1 MKGVP
6 YSDNDSC
13 EWKSRVASVGGGQ
26 TVSLYEPITSGASV
40 TAVINAP
47 ALIIGS
53 VGVAPVIVDTIKT
66 TCTEILANNKNAP
79 ITCQALLDSASC
91 AVITGDILATGYHT
105 LPPSGKKIHDHIE
118 SLKYRPARMT
128 NVNSGS
134 TNANVPSPGVIFSFW
149 KSGTSGSEPSFGIYP
164 HSVSAEGYAV
174 DNGPIVTANTT
185 KTNSFK
191 TLVAGYYR
199 FTNVMSFFN
208 DAVARTAIISQFAKS
223 PNGDPTSFI
232 DFGCRGASSYIRDD
246 QSHDHAS
253 NTISEI
259 VHCNV
264 GDHIGVR
271 LTQDAAVGT
280 VKTPTGHSNFMA
292 ELLYEY
298 PGSA

>member
-13 EWKSRVASVGGGQ
+13 EWKSRVASVGGQ

-47 ALIIGS
+47 ALVIGS
-53 VGVAPVIVDTIKT
+53 VSVTPVIVDTIKT

-118 SLKYRPARMT
+118 SLKYRPARME
-128 NVNSGS
+128 NVSSGS
-134 TNANVPSPGVIFSFW
+134 TTANVSSPGVIFSFW

-174 DNGPIVTANTT
+174 DNGPIVAAGTT

-208 DAVARTAIISQFAKS
+208 DAVTRTAIISQFAKS

-271 LTQDAAVGT
+271 LTQEAAVGT

-292 ELLYEY
+292 ELLYPY
-298 PGSA
+298 PESA

>member
-26 TVSLYEPITSGASV
+26 TVSLYEPITSGTSV

-66 TCTEILANNKNAP
+66 TCTEILAAPIKNAP

-105 LPPSGKKIHDHIE
+105 LPPSGKKIHDYIE

-134 TNANVPSPGVIFSFW
+134 TTANVSSPGVIFSFW

-208 DAVARTAIISQFAKS
+208 DAVTRTAIISQFAKS

-246 QSHDHAS
+246 QSHDHGS

-292 ELLYEY
+292 ELLY